1 MDKFIN
7 RAIVLVSGGMDSLVT
22 VSIAKDEND
31 EVYFLHIN
39 YGQRTSHKELE
50 AFLKICE
57 IYQPTDFKIINIDY
71 IKEFGGNSLTDK
83 HLKVPN
89 FNSMKDTVHCDA
101 LPNTYVPFR
110 NGNMIAIACG
120 WAEVINAN
128 RIYIGAVEVDGVSY
142 PDCREV
148 FFQTMEKALNFGTKE
163 SFTVEI
169 KTPLIKKTKVEI
181 AQLGT
186 ELGVPFEVSW
196 SCYQD
201 GEVACGVCD
210 SCVVRQ
216 KAFEDNCADSR

>member
-1 MDKFIN
+1 MDKCFN

-22 VSIAKDEND
+22 ACIAKNDND

-39 YGQRTSHKELE
+39 YGQRTSHKELD

-57 IYQPTDFKIINIDY
+57 IYQPKDYKIVNIDY

-83 HLKVPN
+83 YLKVPN
-89 FNSMKDTVHCDA
+89 FNSKKGTGHCDA

-120 WAEVINAN
+120 WAEVINVN

-148 FFQTMEKALNFGTKE
+148 FFRAMEKALNFGTKD
-163 SFTVEI
+163 SFTIEI
-169 KTPLIKKTKVEI
+169 KTPLIQMTKVEI
-181 AQLGT
+181 ARLGT

-201 GEVACGVCD
+201 GDVACGVCD

-216 KAFEDNCADSR
+216 KAFEAICEDNR